1 MHQTLRT
8 LSAAW
13 DAALIANDAPAV
25 AAFMAEDWVYV
36 TETGPVPKADI
47 VGWIAAGK
55 LQHFSFETIG
65 PDRIVI
71 HGDTAIMTARK
82 ISTGAWDG
90 VPYTADE
97 WISEIYLRQ
106 PGGSWLCVL
115 SQKCPAE

>member
-1 MHQTLRT
+1 MTKGSMAPCSKPWIKAVTAHPLADVDGYLKQGAAMPNLRETLRT

-47 VGWIAAGK
+47 IGWIAAGR
-55 LQHFSFETIG
+55 LQHFSSETVG

-71 HGDTAIMTARK
+71 HGDTAVMTSRK
-82 ISTGAWDG
+82 RS
-90 VPYTADE
+90 
-97 WISEIYLRQ
+97 
-106 PGGSWLCVL
+106 
-115 SQKCPAE
+115 